1 MTSAQWQQVEEV
13 FHKALALPAD
23 VRLEFLADACA
34 GNNEL
39 LSEATSLLESHARAG
54 DFINEPAIVVDAE
67 ILARALPDTNIG
79 RHVGSYEIVELLGS
93 GGMGD
98 VYLADDLR
106 LGRRVAL
113 KILPPSL
120 LANPRNM
127 RRFGTEAR
135 AVSKLNHPNVL
146 TIHEVGGYEGFS
158 FIATEF
164 IDGETL
170 RQEIQGLKITL
181 SDVLDI
187 CIQVTSAL
195 AAAHAGGI
203 IHRDIK
209 PENIMRRRDG
219 LVKVLDFGI
228 AKATEPPFSNSN
240 STTQTELGVVLG
252 TVGYMSPEQA
262 RGLPVD
268 LRTDLWSLGVVLY
281 EMVAGVHPFNG
292 PTRMDTLAAIL
303 EREPPRLFGSDSSD
317 HLQKLQQILD
327 RSLSKNNEQRYQT
340 AEELLSDLKELKDHV
355 DPSLLTKRA
364 TESFAPSVNSVKD
377 GFQVAGSANR
387 LRFMVVLG
395 FVVLGF
401 LLVFA
406 LMNRPTQQSAEQ
418 AGTIETRLYSDLTP
432 KEKIAFVQQQEEK
445 ISAMMGDRPVRLNEE
460 ALLAIKRNLDD
471 YDSRRF
477 SESTET
483 GQENLQEVYSRA
495 TPYVPV
501 IARSF
506 AAEKVPVMIG
516 IYLPMVESAYRPC
529 SVSPIGAKGMFQ
541 FLPQTARQYGVEA
554 GEMCD
559 VNKMAP
565 AAARYI
571 ADRMAE
577 LGEDSQSMTLVLLSY
592 NRGPEWVR
600 DVLRQLRGTED
611 FQRNFWTLYA
621 HRHELDDLFRNEAGY
636 VPRFFA
642 AAIVGENPKAFGL
655 TTPPL
660 SPWLKPRTSVLNSQ
674 STVDLNNL
682 ARYVARLV

>member
-1 MTSAQWQQVEEV
+1 LTLSQWQKVEAV
-13 FHKALALPAD
+13 FHQALALPTE
-23 VRLEFLADACA
+23 VRLEFLADACG
-34 GNNEL
+34 GNTEL
-39 LSEATSLLESHARAG
+39 LSEATSLLESHTRAG
-54 DFINEPAIVVDAE
+54 DFINEPALVADAE
-67 ILARALPDTNIG
+67 VLAHALPDANIG
-79 RHVGSYEIVELLGS
+79 HLVGSYKILDRLGS

-106 LGRRVAL
+106 LGRPVAL
-113 KILPPSL
+113 KILPQSL
-120 LANPRNM
+120 LANPGNM
-127 RRFGTEAR
+127 RRFETEAR

-146 TIHEVGGYEGFS
+146 TIHEVGESEGCS

-164 IDGETL
+164 IDGQTL
-170 RQEIQGLKITL
+170 RQAIQGQKLTL
-181 SDVLDI
+181 ADVLDI
-187 CIQVTSAL
+187 SLQVASAL
-195 AAAHAGGI
+195 AAAHAGRI
-203 IHRDIK
+203 VHRDIK

-228 AKATEPPFSNSN
+228 AKATEPPFSNN
-240 STTQTELGVVLG
+240 DSTTQTELGVVLG

-281 EMVAGVHPFNG
+281 EMLAGVHPFNG

-303 EREPPRLFGSDSSD
+303 EREPPRLFGSDSPD
-317 HLQKLQQILD
+317 HFQQFQRILD
-327 RSLSKNNEQRYQT
+327 RSLSKNNQERYQT
-340 AEELLSDLKELKDHV
+340 AEEFLRHLRELKEDV
-355 DPSLLTKRA
+355 DPSLLANAA
-364 TESFAPSVNSVKD
+364 TETF
-377 GFQVAGSANR
+377 VARINTTTESQMASPANR
-387 LRFMVVLG
+387 LRFTAVLVVVVLG
-395 FVVLGF
+395 VLLIVAFV
-401 LLVFA
+401 
-406 LMNRPTQQSAEQ
+406 NRTRQRSANQ
-418 AGTIETRLYSDLTP
+418 PGTVETRLYADLTP
-432 KEKIAFVQQQEEK
+432 REKIDFVQQQEEK
-445 ISAMMGDRPVRLNEE
+445 ISARMGDRPVRLNEE

-477 SESTET
+477 SGSTET
-483 GQENLQEVYSRA
+483 GQEDLQEVYRRA

-516 IYLPMVESAYRPC
+516 IYLPMIESAYRPC

-541 FLPQTARQYGVEA
+541 FLPQTARQYGVEV

-592 NRGPEWVR
+592 NRGPEGVR

-621 HRHELDDLFRNEAGY
+621 HRNELDDLFRNENAGY

-642 AAIVGENPKAFGL
+642 AAIIGENPKAFGL
-655 TTPPL
+655 STPPL
-660 SPWLKPRTSVLNSQ
+660 ST
-674 STVDLNNL
+674 L
-682 ARYVARLV
+682 ADN